1 MKLLRFRWV
10 ALALWLGA
18 TVAAAQVKVEE
29 AWVRATVPGQ
39 QAAGAFMKITS
50 TEPAKLVS
58 VASSVSEFSEI
69 HVMKMDGGVMKM
81 RAHNGGLEIPAN
93 TTVELG
99 SGGYHVML
107 MDLSRAV
114 SAGDTV
120 ALTIRFSDASG
131 KETAVSV
138 DAKASFMN
146 PYKR

>member
-10 ALALWLGA
+10 ALALWFGA

-58 VASSVSEFSEI
+58 VASSISKFSEI

-81 RAHNGGLEIPAN
+81 RAHTSGLEIPAN

-107 MDLSRAV
+107 MDLSRVV

-138 DAKASFMN
+138 DAKASFKN
-146 PYKR
+146 PYKQ

>member
-58 VASSVSEFSEI
+58 VASSVSKFSEI

-81 RAHNGGLEIPAN
+81 RTHTGGLEIPAN
-93 TTVELG
+93 TTVVLG

-114 SAGDTV
+114 RAGETMP
-120 ALTIRFSDASG
+120 LTIRFSDASG
-131 KETAVSV
+131 KETAISV

-146 PYKR
+146 PYKQ

>member
-10 ALALWLGA
+10 ALALWFGA

-58 VASSVSEFSEI
+58 VASSVSKFSEI
-69 HVMKMDGGVMKM
+69 HVMRMDGGVMKM
-81 RAHNGGLEIPAN
+81 RAHTGGLEIPAN

-107 MDLSRAV
+107 MDLSRVV

-120 ALTIRFSDASG
+120 ALTIRFSDVSG

-138 DAKASFMN
+138 DAKSSFMN
-146 PYKR
+146 PYKQ